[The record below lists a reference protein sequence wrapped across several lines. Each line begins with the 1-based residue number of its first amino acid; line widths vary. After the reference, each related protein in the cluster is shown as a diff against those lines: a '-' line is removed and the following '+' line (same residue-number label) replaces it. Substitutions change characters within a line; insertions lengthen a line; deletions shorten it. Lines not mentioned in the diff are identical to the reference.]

1 MRGAGSSSRT
11 CTSPQPP
18 LCAPL
23 LSQPSPSRYLKVG
36 WAAGELRTRADRS
49 QPLQG
54 ETRLSGSHTSTTSTT
69 THYQVHINTPGHCRQ
84 PGGFFFQDYTKQITL
99 SEGNSCNKIVTISQ
113 LVNTVMLY
121 LQHIKINPL
130 RASPTCLN
138 LLLSAMFQVDNLGR
152 KIHF

>member
-54 ETRLSGSHTSTTSTT
+54 ETRLSGSHTSTT

-84 PGGFFFQDYTKQITL
+84 PGGFFFLRLFTKQITL

-130 RASPTCLN
+130 RASSTCLN
-138 LLLSAMFQVDNLGR
+138 LLFSAMFQLDILGG